1 MNRADIDL
9 VFGRDRLRMVTDSH
23 VEVFREESKP
33 GERRRYSKRFL
44 ATGTGEL
51 QHWAEREMHILTH
64 LHGLGVVQVPEVA
77 QFFAGATGQPAL
89 LRTYD
94 AGVTVDH
101 WATLLPVQRDGVRQ
115 RHVFEDCAHWW
126 ALAHHCLLALE
137 AIHGARLVHLD
148 LKADNIC
155 IPASPPDVDPDAPG
169 ATLSPRFEQLALID
183 FAFSLFS
190 DDDLSQPLPIG
201 RQTEYTYQSPRLI
214 SALEAGRRGDLGPTR
229 QLDWRCDMFS
239 LAAMLRRYLPDP
251 KAPPQGHWTAWR
263 REQAVTLV
271 RRLLEAHD
279 SEEPAQRPHGVLIA
293 LTRQALADAD
303 LAAALRQ
310 EWVLVDDDEVAPSDL
325 ATPLTRVVM
334 PAVAREPRTTPQ
346 KAPAV
351 QPRPAMAVAPPA
363 ASTATPGWIAL
374 AAIAAPLLMGG
385 GWWWWSMQPGTPLPA
400 STAPPLPEPKPTP
413 TQPMPSPQATATEPP
428 TAPVASMAPT
438 APMAASEAAPTP
450 PVAEPAPVVHP
461 PPDAGAITGT
471 EAPRRARPAT
481 ARPPAPRPA
490 AANGSPEI
498 NEAERQRALEW
509 LTRRGPAPRSGMS
522 MPPAPPATPGS
533 AAER

>member
-44 ATGTGEL
+44 ATGAGEL

-64 LHGLGVVQVPEVA
+64 LPGLGVTQVPEVA
-77 QFFAGATGQPAL
+77 QFFAGAGGQPAL

-101 WATLLPVQRDGVRQ
+101 WATLLPVQRGGVRQ

-155 IPASPPDVDPDAPG
+155 IPVSPPDFDPDTPD
-169 ATLSPRFEQLALID
+169 ATLSLRFEQLALID

-190 DDDLSQPLPIG
+190 EDALSQPLPIG

-214 SALEAGRRGDLGPTR
+214 SALEAGRRGDLAPTR
-229 QLDWRCDMFS
+229 LLDWRCDMFS
-239 LAAMLRRYLPDP
+239 LAAMLRRYLPGP
-251 KAPPQGHWTAWR
+251 KAPPQGRWTTWR

-279 SEEPAQRPHGVLIA
+279 SDEPAQRPHGVLIA

-303 LAAALRQ
+303 LAADLRQ
-310 EWVLVDDDEVAPSDL
+310 EWTLIDDGEVTPSDL
-325 ATPLTRVVM
+325 ATPLTRIVM
-334 PAVAREPRTTPQ
+334 PAAARPPRAAPE
-346 KAPAV
+346 KPPPVHLPPAV
-351 QPRPAMAVAPPA
+351 ASVPPSHRA
-363 ASTATPGWIAL
+363 AALAPGWMAL
-374 AAIAAPLLMGG
+374 TAIAAPLLLAGA
-385 GWWWWSMQPGTPLPA
+385 WWWWSMQPSATTLPVN
-400 STAPPLPEPKPTP
+400 TAPSLP
-413 TQPMPSPQATATEPP
+413 QPMPATAQPLPSPEPEP
-428 TAPVASMAPT
+428 QPAPVDE
-438 APMAASEAAPTP
+438 MAASVAEPPPASEPTPAPAPPSEAAADNTTGTPPTP
-450 PVAEPAPVVHP
+450 PR
-461 PPDAGAITGT
+461 T
-471 EAPRRARPAT
+471 RPAT
-481 ARPPAPRPA
+481 ARHLTPRPA
-490 AANGSPEI
+490 AATGSAEI

-509 LTRRGPAPRSGMS
+509 LTKRGPAPRPGMS
-522 MPPAPPATPGS
+522 MPPAPSATPAS

>member
-44 ATGTGEL
+44 ATEGGEL
-51 QHWAEREMHILTH
+51 HHWAEREMHILTH
-64 LHGLGVVQVPEVA
+64 LAGLGVVQVPEVA
-77 QFFAGATGQPAL
+77 QFFASAAGQPAL

-155 IPASPPDVDPDAPG
+155 IPANPPDFNPEAPG
-169 ATLSPRFEQLALID
+169 ATLSLRFEHLALID

-190 DDDLSQPLPIG
+190 DDALSQPLPIA

-214 SALEAGRRGDLGPTR
+214 TALEAGRRGDLAPTR

-263 REQAVTLV
+263 REQALTLV

-310 EWVLVDDDEVAPSDL
+310 EWMLVDDEDKVAPSDL

-334 PAVAREPRTTPQ
+334 PATARPPRTAPEKTPA
-346 KAPAV
+346 APS
-351 QPRPAMAVAPPA
+351 RPTVTIAPPVPRA
-363 ASTATPGWIAL
+363 ATPGWIAL
-374 AAIAAPLLMGG
+374 AAIAAPLLMAGA
-385 GWWWWSMQPGTPLPA
+385 WWWWTMQPGPTMPANTPPVW
-400 STAPPLPEPKPTP
+400 TDPKPAP
-413 TQPMPSPQATATEPP
+413 APALPSPQAVAIEPVP
-428 TAPVASMAPT
+428 
-438 APMAASEAAPTP
+438 APMAALAASEATPLPPATAPAPTS
-450 PVAEPAPVVHP
+450 
-461 PPDAGAITGT
+461 PPDSSAGAGAGAGAA
-471 EAPRRARPAT
+471 APATTPRARPA
-481 ARPPAPRPA
+481 ARPPAERPLA
-490 AANGSPEI
+490 ARSNSEI

-509 LTRRGPAPRSGMS
+509 LTRRGPAPRPGMS
-522 MPPAPPATPGS
+522 MPPASPASTAATP
-533 AAER
+533 

>member
-9 VFGRDRLRMVTDSH
+9 VFGRDRLRMATDSH

-44 ATGTGEL
+44 AAGPGDL

-64 LHGLGVVQVPEVA
+64 LPGLGVVQVPEVA
-77 QFFAGATGQPAL
+77 QFFASAAGQPAL

-94 AGVTVDH
+94 AGVTVDQ
-101 WATLLPVQRDGVRQ
+101 WATLVPVQRGGVRQ

-155 IPASPPDVDPDAPG
+155 IPANPPDVDPEAPG
-169 ATLSPRFEQLALID
+169 ATLSLRFEQLALID

-190 DDDLSQPLPIG
+190 DDALSQPLPIG
-201 RQTEYTYQSPRLI
+201 RQTDYTYQSPRLV
-214 SALEAGRRGDLGPTR
+214 SALEAGRRGDLAPTR

-251 KAPPQGHWTAWR
+251 KAPPHGHWTTWR

-279 SEEPAQRPHGVLIA
+279 SDEPSQRPHGVLVA

-303 LAAALRQ
+303 LAADLRQ
-310 EWVLVDDDEVAPSDL
+310 EWALVDDDEVSPSEL
-325 ATPLTRVVM
+325 ATPLTRIVM
-334 PAVAREPRTTPQ
+334 PAVARPPRTVPE

-351 QPRPAMAVAPPA
+351 QPPPVAPPA
-363 ASTATPGWIAL
+363 PTAPTPGWIAL
-374 AAIAAPLLMGG
+374 AAIAAPLLLAGA
-385 GWWWWSMQPGTPLPA
+385 WWWWSMQPGTRLPAGTPSPLQAPQPAPAQALPPPEPKEVAAEPLPA
-400 STAPPLPEPKPTP
+400 
-413 TQPMPSPQATATEPP
+413 
-428 TAPVASMAPT
+428 PVAAL
-438 APMAASEAAPTP
+438 AASEVAPSPAAETTTVSAP
-450 PVAEPAPVVHP
+450 PVT
-461 PPDAGAITGT
+461 GADTGARPT
-471 EAPRRARPAT
+471 TSTPRARPAT
-481 ARPPAPRPA
+481 RPPASRPPA
-490 AANGSPEI
+490 AKSNPEI
-498 NEAERQRALEW
+498 DEAERQRALDW
-509 LTRRGPAPRSGMS
+509 LTRRGPAPRPGMS
-522 MPPAPPATPGS
+522 MPPATPAS
-533 AAER
+533 AAKR